1 MTGAMRNCMRKLL
14 IAFALAIVV
23 AASAL
28 WSVARYWS
36 REERARGL
44 QRDICAFAATHGDR
58 LPNSWN
64 EFLAF
69 VKNTQGGQWSESQL
83 KQFGGLRW
91 GQNLR
96 DPVPDGRYIYIYDKH
111 YQYLEPVLNDEIDQA
126 NGHPLTKK

>member
-1 MTGAMRNCMRKLL
+1 MRKLL
-14 IAFALAIVV
+14 IAFAVAIVV

-44 QRDICAFAATHGDR
+44 QRDICAFAATHGNR
-58 LPNSWN
+58 LPYSWN

-83 KQFGGLRW
+83 QQIGGLRW

-96 DPVPDGRYIYIYDKH
+96 DPVPDGRYIYIYDKR
-111 YQYLEPVLNDEIDQA
+111 YRYLEPVINDEIDQA
-126 NGHPLTKK
+126 NGHPLTKKK